1 MMFFKEVVFEPKT
14 KKKLGDEEV
23 PDLKNN
29 FPKLP
34 SLKTL
39 IDRLPSIFPE
49 GTENRNYLIR
59 EMAAKTIFVMFYA
72 GAIEGTNIWIRPD
85 QVTKMTDA
93 QVEKNS
99 DSDRLEWAKA
109 SLEPGKMKDIPGR
122 WYSVN
127 TREPIRDE
135 TLRSLILT
143 GAILERKD
151 LPTTSAKPRYALRT
165 DFAKLFDESI
175 SAKELEKHIDEWQSV
190 NLSSEAFARI
200 KLVRRG
206 ATAAEKTSHVLVKFP
221 NGEIRRMSPGPSSM
235 LSKAVIEI
243 FARRFLGEPAVVF
256 LSESS
261 DKIVV
266 QDHEIARSIGLHIEA
281 DRNLPDII
289 LVDLSLEQPILVFVE
304 VVVTD
309 GPVSKSRKDALLNI
323 AINGG
328 FKKENVVFLTAF
340 RDRGEQA
347 YRRLSSDL
355 AWGSFVWFAS
365 EPEFIMILKDKE
377 ELTSKKIA
385 DLL

>member
-1 MMFFKEVVFEPKT
+1 MMFFKQVVFEPYP
-14 KKKLGDEEV
+14 KKEYGDEGDS
-23 PDLKNN
+23 DLKNN
-29 FPKLP
+29 VPKIL
-34 SLKTL
+34 SLKKI
-39 IDRLPSIFPE
+39 IDRLPAIFPE

-59 EMAAKTIFVMFYA
+59 EIAAKTIFVMFYV

-93 QVEKNS
+93 QARKNS

-109 SLEPGKMKDIPGR
+109 SIEPGKMKDIPGR

-143 GAILERKD
+143 GAVLDRKD
-151 LPTTSAKPRYALRT
+151 LPTTSAKPRYTLRT
-165 DFAKLFDESI
+165 DFAGLFDESI
-175 SAKELEKHIDEWQSV
+175 SAEELKKRIDEWQSV
-190 NLSSEAFARI
+190 NLSKEALARI
-200 KLVRRG
+200 KLVKRG
-206 ATAAEKTSHVLVKFP
+206 AAAAEKTSHVLVEFP

-243 FARRFLGEPAVVF
+243 A
-256 LSESS
+256 
-261 DKIVV
+261 I
-266 QDHEIARSIGLHIEA
+266 SIGLHIEA

-309 GPVSKSRKDALLNI
+309 GPISKSRKEALLNI

-340 RDRGEQA
+340 RDRGDQA

-365 EPEFIMILKDKE
+365 EPEFIMMLKDKE
-377 ELTSKKIA
+377 ELTNKKIA